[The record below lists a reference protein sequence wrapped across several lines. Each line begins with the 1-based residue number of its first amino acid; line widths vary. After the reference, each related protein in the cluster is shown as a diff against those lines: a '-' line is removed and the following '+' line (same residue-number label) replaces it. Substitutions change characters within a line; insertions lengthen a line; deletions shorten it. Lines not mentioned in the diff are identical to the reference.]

1 MILKTGV
8 SGKGER
14 EATGGFSA
22 HIKHVRH
29 IVYTDHS
36 GNSFWNVF
44 GGEAFGGGKTEGHFN
59 HLSNMIK
66 AWI

>member
-1 MILKTGV
+1 MNMILKTGV

-14 EATGGFSA
+14 EATGVFSA
-22 HIKHVRH
+22 YVKHVRH

-44 GGEAFGGGKTEGHFN
+44 GGEAFGGGWQDRRPF
-59 HLSNMIK
+59 LI
-66 AWI
+66 I